1 MSAAWLLRVG
11 LCLVASSSWLSS
23 WWMLSRSYFELN
35 LYGVAAPSW
44 TLSRDLYGVATSSWT
59 LSRGYFE
66 LVFVLAKLFAAVS
79 GALNLG
85 FCGDLCLQ
93 GCLG

>member
-1 MSAAWLLRVG
+1 MDECGAAS
-11 LCLVASSSWLSS
+11 SSSWLSS

-35 LYGVAAPSW
+35 LQGVAAPSW

-66 LVFVLAKLFAAVS
+66 LDFVFS
-79 GALNLG
+79 GEP
-85 FCGDLCLQ
+85 
-93 GCLG
+93 